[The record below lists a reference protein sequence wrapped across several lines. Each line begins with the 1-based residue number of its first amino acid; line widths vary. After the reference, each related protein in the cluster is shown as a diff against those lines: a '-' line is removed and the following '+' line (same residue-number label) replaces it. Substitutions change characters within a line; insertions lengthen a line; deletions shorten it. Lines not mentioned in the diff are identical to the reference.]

1 MERAADADLG
11 GVGIFAGFAAGIA
24 VALASGIIEWTSELG
39 GILAGVTIVFV
50 AGLVDDVWRLSPIAK
65 LAAQITAAVV
75 VLASGLNVELV
86 GNDIIAWAIGLLWL
100 VGITNAFNLLDN
112 MDGLAAT
119 LAIVSCAYFAIDAL
133 TAHENETILA
143 LSIALGLACARLP
156 PVQPAAAARSRGVHG
171 RLRGAWL
178 SASDSPRSR
187 SPQAGRWVLVTEW
200 PELAD
205 ADWPAIAAAM
215 RRPVIVDGRNM
226 LDPDSMRAAGFHY
239 DAIGRAA
246 TNGPR

>member
-1 MERAADADLG
+1 MRSSRSPRSPSPPRFSGSSSARRSARGSSPFRPGERWSEQPTPTFG

-24 VALASGIIEWTSELG
+24 VALASGIIEWSGELG

-50 AGLVDDVWRLSPIAK
+50 AGLVDDLWHLSPIAK

-75 VLASGLNVELV
+75 VLASGLNVEVV
-86 GNDIIAWAIGLLWL
+86 GNDVIAWAIGLLWL

-143 LSIALGLACARLP
+143 LSIALGLACGGFLP
-156 PVQPAAAARSRGVHG
+156 FNLGRSAEPRCSWATP
-171 RLRGAWL
+171 GAW
-178 SASDSPRSR
+178 
-187 SPQAGRWVLVTEW
+187 
-200 PELAD
+200 
-205 ADWPAIAAAM
+205 
-215 RRPVIVDGRNM
+215 
-226 LDPDSMRAAGFHY
+226 
-239 DAIGRAA
+239 
-246 TNGPR
+246 